1 VFWAIAAL
9 YGACGGVI
17 VSALALAT
25 DIRAWDE
32 ARRRRL
38 RRGNKDLP
46 GLREFTDLHA
56 DLLVLLTRVVLG
68 AAAGALFDNE
78 VVAAIG
84 FGAAATPLLSQLVS
98 NPSYEPEAEQ
108 SEIDPSSTYK
118 PRHAKSTT
126 GFIPQPRAVP
136 DNSAAPQEGISSA

>member
-46 GLREFTDLHA
+46 GLGEFTDLHA
-56 DLLVLLTRVVLG
+56 DLLVLLTRVILG

-108 SEIDPSSTYK
+108 PEIDPGSAYK

-126 GFIPQPRAVP
+126 GFVPQPRAVP
-136 DNSAAPQEGISSA
+136 DNSAAPQKGISSA